1 MCFKDLV
8 MAKIIQF
15 YIPEGFK
22 PPVRGDMQTEPGK
35 VLKFR
40 VEAVKKSA

>member
-1 MCFKDLV
+1 

-22 PPVRGDMQTEPGK
+22 PPVKRDVQTEPGK
-35 VLKFR
+35 VLEFR
-40 VEAVKKSA
+40 VAVVKKSA